1 MSEFHYHQSINI
13 SCLYQISGNILPS
26 MLQSR
31 HCCCLFCHNSTGGFH
46 YETFLPVPELLKKKA
61 PEWWKMAK
69 NLRCKTWGKRKC
81 WRLDTSMYIYIYI
94 KYISTFAE
102 CLGGDWRKRERE
114 RERQKK
120 GVCLFARVNKGNST
134 MIHVEN
140 MYGLHDTPW
149 TLKFPDELLL
159 QLHHKRNHLYTYIQ
173 VL

>member
-13 SCLYQISGNILPS
+13 SCPYQISRNILPS
-26 MLQSR
+26 TLQSR
-31 HCCCLFCHNSTGGFH
+31 HCCLFCHNSTGGFH
-46 YETFLPVPELLKKKA
+46 RETFLPVPELLKQKA
-61 PEWWKMAK
+61 PELWKLAK

-81 WRLDTSMYIYIYI
+81 WRLDTYTRLRNVWGEI
-94 KYISTFAE
+94 E
-102 CLGGDWRKRERE
+102 ERGRERE
-114 RERQKK
+114 RERKKK

-140 MYGLHDTPW
+140 MYGLHDTAW

-159 QLHHKRNHLYTYIQ
+159 QLHHNRNHLYNIQ